1 MKIIAH
7 KQTRLDLVHKNLSP
21 LLKHVLGKIYHNIV
35 VVVPKFL
42 KEYNKFYL
50 KAID

>member
-35 VVVPKFL
+35 GVPKFL